1 MKAPDSQTI
10 RRALYVAVAVAFSTL
25 VFFEFGKG
33 LGDAAALVSVVPV
46 ALVAAFFGSRAGLVA
61 TALAFPFNTFLLDYL
76 SGVRNDNGAVTQ
88 TRALITLSLV
98 IVSLAFGRYHVLAK
112 KVQQLEDADRASE
125 GSAIRS
131 EERLRTLLSAVP
143 DAIARL
149 SRGGRVLE
157 IHGETGLLDRSD
169 YLYRN
174 LSDFLP
180 AEFATALV
188 DGIQRALESGKVQVV
203 SGNADLGGTE
213 RSYEVRISPDGLE
226 AVATARDITAQR
238 RADQREKH
246 GNAVSTHDSFVA
258 AIAHELR
265 TPLSAVIGFS
275 QELRDHGGTFSE
287 AERTEIIDTIASQ
300 AGILR
305 YRIED
310 LIAAARADVGLIE
323 VAKGRFDLN
332 HLTREVVASLP
343 DNQVRVIGE
352 TTIAEADRFRTVQVI
367 RNLVDNAV
375 THGGGEVFVTVE
387 STTSGVQVG
396 VHDDGPGVGL
406 ENPAEVFEPYRTDA
420 EAETQPDRLGLGL
433 VVARQ
438 LARLMDGDVTYE
450 RRNGLSS
457 FVFSLPKAT

>member
-10 RRALYVAVAVAFSTL
+10 RHALYVAVAVSSSAL
-25 VFFEFGKG
+25 VFFVFGKD
-33 LGDAAALVSVVPV
+33 LGDSAALVSVVPV
-46 ALVAAFFGSRAGLVA
+46 SLVAAFFGTRAGLIA
-61 TALAFPFNTFLLDYL
+61 TALAFPFNTFLMDYL
-76 SGVRNDNGAVTQ
+76 SGVRNDEGAVTQ
-88 TRALITLSLV
+88 TRALITLYLV
-98 IVSLAFGRYHVLAK
+98 IVSLAFGRYYVLAR
-112 KVQQLEDADRASE
+112 KVHQLEGANRASE
-125 GSAIRS
+125 DTASRS

-143 DAIARL
+143 DPIARI
-149 SRGGRVLE
+149 SRTGRLLE
-157 IHGETGLLDRSD
+157 IHGETGLLDRSE

-188 DGIQRALESGKVQVV
+188 DGVQTALASGKVQIV
-203 SGNADLGGTE
+203 SGNADLSGVE
-213 RSYEVRISPDGLE
+213 RSYEVRISPVGLE
-226 AVATARDITAQR
+226 AVATARDTTAQR
-238 RADQREKH
+238 LAEQRQKH
-246 GNAVSTHDSFVA
+246 GEAVSTNDSFVA

-275 QELRDHGGTFSE
+275 QELRDRRGTFSE
-287 AERTEIIDTIASQ
+287 AEQAEIIETIANQ

-310 LIAAARADVGLIE
+310 LIVAARADVGLLD

-332 HLTREVVASLP
+332 RLAREVIASLP
-343 DNQVRVIGE
+343 DNRVRVIGE
-352 TTIAEADRFRTVQVI
+352 TTIAEADRFRAVQVI

-387 STTSGVQVG
+387 STSKGVQVG

-406 ENPAEVFEPYRTDA
+406 ENPAEVFEPYRTEA